1 MAAISESRIPHDKE
15 PGTPFEDVSCH
26 LWDYRRWGA
35 MFHVKTRVQVL
46 GLCRNGI
53 FFHTVGF
60 LDFCVSPISSDR
72 ATRMNWTISS
82 PVSIPRWIF
91 NIDMISCE
99 HLFRPISKWF
109 TEYSSIFM
117 PRNIVVYSHAISP
130 NAIPDAVAVAR
141 KLHSHGDPVDGLCR
155 LLLCCPV
162 RRTRGCGCWE
172 EPRERG
178 TNWFSV
184 GVGFPWFS
192 IKVFG

>member
-1 MAAISESRIPHDKE
+1 
-15 PGTPFEDVSCH
+15 V
-26 LWDYRRWGA
+26 
-35 MFHVKTRVQVL
+35 
-46 GLCRNGI
+46 GLQYWQNI
-53 FFHTVGF
+53 M
-60 LDFCVSPISSDR
+60 R
-72 ATRMNWTISS
+72 AFS
-82 PVSIPRWIF
+82 
-91 NIDMISCE
+91 
-99 HLFRPISKWF
+99 HPISKWF

>member
-1 MAAISESRIPHDKE
+1 MPPMGLSEMGSY
-15 PGTPFEDVSCH
+15 VSCKKPGYKY
-26 LWDYRRWGA
+26 WVSA
-35 MFHVKTRVQVL
+35 EMESFS
-46 GLCRNGI
+46 I
-53 FFHTVGF
+53 PS
-60 LDFCVSPISSDR
+60 DFWTFVFPQYFQTER
-72 ATRMNWTISS
+72 AA
-82 PVSIPRWIF
+82 PVSIPGWIF
-91 NIDMISCE
+91 NSDMISCE

-162 RRTRGCGCWE
+162 RRTRVWWCWE

-178 TNWFSV
+178 TN
-184 GVGFPWFS
+184 
-192 IKVFG
+192 